1 MADITAQIPAS
12 RVPLLD
18 VATGLMSRE
27 WYRFFYGLLVETDAI
42 GGEVNFNNVRRISF
56 DTTPNPPVSFD
67 PGVLSWDTSDDTLS
81 LGMDY
86 GVVQQMGLELY
97 ARVENQTGS
106 TIPNGT
112 VVGFAGVGAGGAL
125 AVAPYLA
132 NGSQSSLYIL
142 GVMTHALPDSGQQ
155 GYCTVWGAVRGVNTT
170 LFSVGDILYPS
181 TTVPGGLTNV
191 KPTAPNN
198 VIPVAAV
205 LTVATNG
212 VIFVRPTIQ
221 QQQYYGVFT
230 KTTDAT
236 PVAIDTE
243 YLLTFDNA
251 QVANGISIGTPASR
265 IVVSVSG
272 LYQFSATVQLTSGS
286 ANPKTVA
293 LWFKKNGTAIAN
305 TSRLVTVNINGGHI
319 PLPLVETFSLQ
330 AGDYIEMAYASND
343 TDVTIETV
351 TGLTV
356 GPDAPAIV
364 LAVQQAQ
371 Q

>member
-1 MADITAQIPAS
+1 MADDTPQIPAS
-12 RVPLLD
+12 RVPLLEGERD
-18 VATGLMSRE
+18 IMSRE
-27 WYRFFYGLLVETDAI
+27 WYRYFNNLQTAALTSNEA
-42 GGEVNFNNVRRISF
+42 NFNNVRRISF

-67 PGVLSWDTSDDTLS
+67 PGVLSWDTSDDTLA

-132 NGSQSSLYIL
+132 NGSQPSLYIL
-142 GVMTHALPDSGQQ
+142 GVMAHALPDSGQQ

-170 LFSVGDILYPS
+170 AFNVGDILYPS
-181 TTVPGGLTNV
+181 TTVPGGFTNV

-212 VIFVRPTIQ
+212 VIFVRPTIEQ
-221 QQQYYGVFT
+221 QRYYGVFT
-230 KTTDAT
+230 KTNDQSPA
-236 PVAIDTE
+236 AANTE
-243 YLLTFDNA
+243 YLLTFTGT
-251 QVANGISIGTPASR
+251 QIANGISIGTPASR
-265 IVVSVSG
+265 IQVSVSG
-272 LYQFSATVQLTSGS
+272 LYQFDATIQLTSTS
-286 ANPKTVA
+286 ASAKTVWV
-293 LWFKKNGTAIAN
+293 WFKRNGVSVAN
-305 TSRLVTVNINGGHI
+305 TARVVTINLNNGYAPLTLVGV
-319 PLPLVETFSLQ
+319 FSLE
-330 AGDYIEMAYASND
+330 AGDYVELAFAADD
-343 TDVTIETV
+343 TAITV
-351 TGLTV
+351 DNIAATAFA
-356 GPDAPAIV
+356 PDSPSIRLV
-364 LAVQQAQ
+364 VQQTQ

>member
-1 MADITAQIPAS
+1 MADDTPQIPAS
-12 RVPLLD
+12 RVPLLEGERD
-18 VATGLMSRE
+18 IMSRE
-27 WYRFFYGLLVETDAI
+27 WYRYFNNLQTAALTSNEA
-42 GGEVNFNNVRRISF
+42 NFNNVRRISF

-86 GVVQQMGLELY
+86 GVVQQMGLELF

-155 GYCTVWGAVRGVNTT
+155 GYCTVWGAVRGVDTT
-170 LFSVGDILYPS
+170 AFNVGDILYPS
-181 TTVPGGLTNV
+181 TTVPGAFTNV
-191 KPTAPNN
+191 KPTAPSN

-205 LTVATNG
+205 LTVATDG

-221 QQQYYGVFT
+221 QQQYYGVFS
-230 KTTDAT
+230 KTSDQSPA
-236 PVAIDTE
+236 AINTE
-243 YLLTFDNA
+243 YLLTFDTA
-251 QVANGISIGTPASR
+251 EISNGVSIGTPASR
-265 IVVSVSG
+265 IQVVTSG
-272 LYQFSATVQLTSGS
+272 LYQFAATIQLTSNN
-286 ANPKTVA
+286 ANAKTVWVW
-293 LWFKKNGTAIAN
+293 LKKNGVAVPDTA
-305 TSRLVTVNINGGHI
+305 RLVTVNINGGYT
-319 PLPLVETFSLQ
+319 PLAIVDTLSLQ
-330 AGDYIEMAYASND
+330 ASDYVELAFAADD
-343 TDVTIETV
+343 TGITV
-351 TGLTV
+351 DNIAATAF
-356 GPDAPAIV
+356 APAAPAVV
-364 LAVQQAQ
+364 LTVQQAQ